1 MRYLY
6 RWSGMYTLFYSMSDI
21 GYAGAVLTFITFI
34 YWNKVKFNAYEAIQK
49 MKEKAVCC

>member
-34 YWNKVKFNAYEAIQK
+34 YWNKIIKKK